1 MTTDRS
7 LWTRAFI
14 VLLCVAGATAVLARN
29 ARSEAVPPRES
40 LAGFPMALD
49 DWQGQL
55 LPDFEQ
61 KILDVLGVDEY
72 VNRLYSA
79 PKGRTVALYVG
90 YYQSQRQGDTMH
102 SPLNCLP
109 GAGWLPVRQAR
120 SRIPVTDSDG
130 RAQEIEVND
139 FVIEKGLDRQVV
151 LYWYQSHGRVVA
163 SEYWGKIYT
172 VVDAVRLN
180 RTDGA
185 LVRLVSP
192 VQGSG
197 PDAERA
203 AEQAAREFAAVLFT
217 RLGRYLPV

>member
-1 MTTDRS
+1 
-7 LWTRAFI
+7 
-14 VLLCVAGATAVLARN
+14 
-29 ARSEAVPPRES
+29 
-40 LAGFPMALD
+40 
-49 DWQGQL
+49 
-55 LPDFEQ
+55 
-61 KILDVLGVDEY
+61 
-72 VNRLYSA
+72 
-79 PKGRTVALYVG
+79 
-90 YYQSQRQGDTMH
+90 MH

-120 SRIPVTDSDG
+120 SRLPVTDAAG
-130 RAQEIEVND
+130 QPQEIEVND

-192 VQGSG
+192 VRGSS
-197 PDAERA
+197 PEAERA
-203 AEQAAREFAAVLFT
+203 AEQTAREFAGVLFT